1 MTNKI
6 KLALALLLL
15 LAGVVGFYYFAD
27 QALVVRILIVLG
39 GIVAAGFVA
48 TKTPSGQSAINFI
61 RDSIK
66 ETKLVVW
73 PTKQET
79 IQTTIAVFLLV
90 LVMGI
95 ILMLFDM
102 AFAKLVQMIM
112 GGSA

>member
-6 KLALALLLL
+6 KLALALILLI
-15 LAGVVGFYYFAD
+15 AGVVGFYYFAD
-27 QALVVRILIVLG
+27 QALVVRILIVLV
-39 GIVAAGFVA
+39 GIVAAGFVV
-48 TKTPSGQSAINFI
+48 TKTPLGQDGIGFV
-61 RDSIK
+61 RESIK

-79 IQTTIAVFLLV
+79 IQTTVAVFLLV

-102 AFAKLVQMIM
+102 AFAKLVQMLM